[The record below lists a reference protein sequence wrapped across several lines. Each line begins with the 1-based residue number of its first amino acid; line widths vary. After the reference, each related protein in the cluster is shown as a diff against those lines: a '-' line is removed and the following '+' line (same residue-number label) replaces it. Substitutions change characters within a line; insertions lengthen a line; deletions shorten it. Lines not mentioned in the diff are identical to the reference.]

1 MNRGSNP
8 RRNRVTPFGTFEA
21 VAARGTVMGNR
32 GCLHDAA
39 GEIRSRPFACRAWI
53 TCELEFR
60 GRRRSLNVPGAYT
73 HLFGLDEA
81 TMLAAGHRPCAL
93 CRRGAFNAFAS
104 SWCVAHGIAS
114 TSAEAIDA
122 ELHAARIDGDGRQ
135 ITHQALFGE
144 LPDGATI
151 MRPGSLDRVGLIWS
165 GALHLWSHEGY
176 GDPERIEPRQIV
188 TVLTP
193 RPIIRV
199 LAAGYRP
206 TVALSRPLAGV
217 PRWEIADC
225 TVHADVPPGSS

>member
-21 VAARGTVMGNR
+21 VAARGNVMGNR
-32 GCLHDAA
+32 GCIHDAA
-39 GEIRSRPFACRAWI
+39 GEIGQRLFARRAWI

-60 GRRRSLNVPGAYT
+60 GRRRPLNAPGAYT

-104 SWCVAHGIAS
+104 SWRAAHGLAS

-122 ELHAARIDGDGRQ
+122 ELHAARIDGAGRQ
-135 ITHQALFGE
+135 ITHQSRFGE
-144 LPDGATI
+144 LPDGAMI
-151 MRPGSLDRVGLIWS
+151 ARPGSPGRPALVWD
-165 GALHLWSHEGY
+165 GALHPWSHTGY
-176 GDPERIEPRQIV
+176 GEPEGIELEWIV

-193 RPIIRV
+193 QPTVHV
-199 LAAGYRP
+199 LAAGYTLDRR
-206 TVALSRPLAGV
+206 SY
-217 PRWEIADC
+217 E
-225 TVHADVPPGSS
+225 